1 MNARDTATLHDH
13 VHAFEAGS
21 SPWTLLLLHGTGGD
35 ELDLLPLGRQ
45 LAPGAALLSP
55 RGRALEGGTTN
66 RFFARR
72 AANDIDVPDMLA
84 RTDDLVEF
92 VEAAIERY
100 GLDPGRIVALGYSN
114 GANIALSTLLAHPGL
129 LRGAA
134 LLRPV
139 LYHEPDPL
147 PDLAGVEVLAASG
160 ALDPYSPTPE
170 LARLRDVLERA
181 GASLVQHVDEHA
193 GHGLVERDLAVTAAW
208 LRRVL
213 QQEQGGTR

>member
-1 MNARDTATLHDH
+1 MNAPTTATLHDH
-13 VHAFEAGS
+13 VHAFEPGS

-55 RGRALEGGTTN
+55 RGRVREGGTIN

-72 AANDIDVPDMLA
+72 AANDIDVPDMIA
-84 RTDDLVEF
+84 RTDDL
-92 VEAAIERY
+92 AAFIDAASDRY
-100 GLDPGRIVALGYSN
+100 ALDRERIVALGYSN

-139 LYHEPDPL
+139 LYHVPEPL
-147 PDLAGVEVLAASG
+147 PDLAGVDVLAASG
-160 ALDPYSPTPE
+160 ARDPYSPPAE
-170 LARLRDVLERA
+170 LAHLRDVLERA
-181 GASLVQHVDEHA
+181 GVDLVQHVDEQA
-193 GHGLVERDLAVTAAW
+193 GHGLVERDLAVTATW

-213 QQEQGGTR
+213 EQERDVT